1 MGRPAQSSG
10 WSLEVAGNRHPR
22 EMATVRSGGYR
33 TRLIGLLTMSWPAS
47 TPKGGAGLLSVP
59 QPGNGRALIV

>member
-22 EMATVRSGGYR
+22 EMVTVRSGGYR

-59 QPGNGRALIV
+59 QPGKGRVLIV